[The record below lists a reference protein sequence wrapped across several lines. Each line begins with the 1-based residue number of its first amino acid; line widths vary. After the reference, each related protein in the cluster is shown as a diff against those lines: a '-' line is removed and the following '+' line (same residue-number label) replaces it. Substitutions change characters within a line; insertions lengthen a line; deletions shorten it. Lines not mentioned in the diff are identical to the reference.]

1 MIKFIGFDIWN
12 GVVTVEDNGE
22 KFICKAL
29 EIKSTDYSALRI
41 FEHRKKFYML
51 ISKMVYC
58 CKLEFEIK
66 EMSKMLYLQL
76 ENLAILLKDTKSNI
90 YAIEYNSVEAIEDND
105 QVKIKVYDNL
115 KEEAYKELA
124 TYKNSIENILKES
137 RLVIN

>member
-1 MIKFIGFDIWN
+1 MIKFIGFDIWE
-12 GVVTVEDNGE
+12 GVTIEDNE
-22 KFICKAL
+22 KKFTCRTL

-41 FEHRKKFYML
+41 FEHRKNFYML

-58 CKLEFEIK
+58 CELEFEIK
-66 EMSKMLYLQL
+66 EISKSLYLQL
-76 ENLAILLKDTKSNI
+76 ENLATLLKDTKSNI

-105 QVKIKVYDNL
+105 KIKIKVCDNL

-124 TYKNSIENILKES
+124 IYKNSIENILKES